1 MTRVIVDDF
10 VTVIKK
16 NALYQCELL
25 VSLIMG
31 DSVKRIEGWA
41 FYYCDA
47 LQFIRLSKALK
58 YIGTCAFT
66 YCRSLEALFLPSTV
80 KSIGYLEFN
89 HCDSLRLLV
98 LPNGIDLRK
107 VGNMITID
115 TGIQQVARTAGVEYD
130 YNKRCLIT
138 DKSCRRVNEWLIHH
152 MDAAPFHK
160 VCYNSSITTRHI
172 NDCLAENGTDAAL
185 TIDHYHEMTLSIFCQ

>member
-1 MTRVIVDDF
+1 MNKLYLYRGLDNEKVPKDVTHVIVDDF

-16 NALYQCELL
+16 NAFYQCELL

-107 VGNMITID
+107 VGNMLIID
-115 TGIQQVARTAGVEYD
+115 TGIQQVARAAGVEYD
-130 YNKRCLIT
+130 YNERCLIT
-138 DKSCRRVNEWLIHH
+138 DKLEFLLLIRVATE
-152 MDAAPFHK
+152 
-160 VCYNSSITTRHI
+160 
-172 NDCLAENGTDAAL
+172 
-185 TIDHYHEMTLSIFCQ
+185 